1 MHPSNSAALMA
12 FSALT
17 SSSVYAHDHHD
28 EIEVISV
35 MGTKHVQ
42 ASNSSAMKMDMSQL
56 ETPGSISVYNK
67 ELIEAQ
73 GAATLGQVLKND
85 ASVST
90 GNVRRGR
97 ERFYM
102 RGFVLEPDQSYLRD
116 GQFHLSR
123 YSQPIELYERIEVLK
138 GPSALLYGKSTP
150 GGMVNLVTKRAQQE
164 EFHFNFQQEF
174 GSFGYNKSLLDVGGA
189 LNKSGSV
196 RARSILSKSSDDG
209 WREYKDGT
217 KATEERFVGALM
229 LEADLSGDTVLSVNY
244 DRTEDEGGIDMGPQH
259 IRNEKSG
266 KYELAGKRDY
276 IWDMPWS
283 SRDSSVENMGFT
295 LNSYLNDDWTI
306 SAGFNRQRHQRQ
318 TTESLYG
325 KVQGIDLGA
334 GEYALRGRDTY
345 EQFDVA
351 TGFFDFKGEFYT
363 GDVHHRML
371 IGSSV
376 VDYQKSGMQKKL
388 KIAGKVNINDAIVI
402 GKPEELDYRNGSAL
416 KQTHRKTYGV
426 YIQDLIEFNDSW
438 HLLAGVRLDREETS
452 EASHN
457 NILPKLA
464 VMYHPTQNT
473 TLYSTYSESFEPKD
487 PVSNTEDTNYGKK
500 LDAERGESFEVGAKG
515 EFLDGSLYVSAAV
528 FDIEKN
534 NKAVTDKS
542 GDKPITTQSGK
553 VRHQGVELSLEGQL
567 SDNLSV
573 LTSMM
578 YLDGKIVSDPIYAGK
593 RSKDTPKFSA
603 STWFNY
609 RVTENTQLS
618 IGAVYVGERFGDTPN
633 YFKKDAYVKVDM
645 GLSHT
650 IKFASEQQGIISINI
665 DNLFDEDYLRGGC
678 NNSAMFG
685 SARSVKASFQYKF

>member
-1 MHPSNSAALMA
+1 MSAALMA
-12 FSALT
+12 FSALA
-17 SSSVYAHDHHD
+17 SSSVYAHDHHG
-28 EIEVISV
+28 EIEIISV
-35 MGTKHVQ
+35 MGTKQ
-42 ASNSSAMKMDMSQL
+42 AQSTNSSAMKMDLSHL
-56 ETPGSISVYNK
+56 ETPGSISVYNQD
-67 ELIEAQ
+67 LIEAQ
-73 GAATLGQVLKND
+73 GAVSLGEVLKND

-150 GGMVNLVTKRAQQE
+150 GGMINLVTKRAQQE

-174 GSFGYNKSLLDVGGA
+174 GSFGYNKSLLDLGGA
-189 LNKSGSV
+189 LNESGSV
-196 RARSILSKSSDDG
+196 RARSILSRSSEDG
-209 WREYKDGT
+209 WREYKDGS
-217 KATEERFVGALM
+217 KATQERFVGALM
-229 LEADLSGDTVLSVNY
+229 LEADLSDDTVLSVNY

-259 IRNEKSG
+259 IKNEKSG

-283 SRDSSVENMGFT
+283 LRDSSVENMGFT

-325 KVQGIDLGA
+325 KVQGIDLGV
-334 GEYALRGRDTY
+334 GEYSLRGRDTY
-345 EQFDVA
+345 EQFDVV

-376 VDYQKSGMQKKL
+376 VDYQKSGMQKKM
-388 KIAGKVNINDAIVI
+388 KIADRVNINDAITI
-402 GKPEELDYRNGSAL
+402 GKPEELDYRNGTAL
-416 KQTHRKTYGV
+416 KQVQRKTYGV

-438 HLLAGVRLDREETS
+438 HLLAGVRLDREES
-452 EASHN
+452 KEATHN

-464 VMYHPTQNT
+464 VMYHPTPNT
-473 TLYSTYSESFEPKD
+473 TLYTTYSESFEPKD

-515 EFLDGSLYVSAAV
+515 EFLDGSLYVSTAV

-542 GDKPITTQSGK
+542 GDNPITTQSGK
-553 VRHQGVELSLEGQL
+553 VRHKGVEFSLEGQL

-578 YLDGKIVSDPIYAGK
+578 YLDGKIISDPIYAGK
-593 RSKDTPKFSA
+593 RSKDTPQFSA
-603 STWFNY
+603 CTWFNY
-609 RVTENTQLS
+609 RVGDKSQLS
-618 IGAVYVGERFGDTPN
+618 VGAIYVGERFGDTPN

-645 GLSHT
+645 GFSHT
-650 IKFASEQQGIISINI
+650 IKFANEQQGIISINI

-685 SARSVKASFQYKF
+685 SPRSVKVSFQYKF